1 MHEHRLLF
9 IAFSLVLVC
18 NYEVDSVDTVS
29 QDQNEGKIREDLD
42 IKSTKDTQRQLNSD
56 SKPVKMDI
64 VGLGGHNHGHLH
76 HPNKVR
82 GYIYLVYKMK

>member
-42 IKSTKDTQRQLNSD
+42 IKNTKDTQRQLNSD
-56 SKPVKMDI
+56 PKPVKMDI
-64 VGLGGHNHGHLH
+64 VGLGGHGHGHLH
-76 HPNKVR
+76 HPNKVGR
-82 GYIYLVYKMK
+82 CIY